1 MFKTLTCVF
10 STLIIL
16 SVPTTVSACRMYR
29 SEYTRVNSAYGAVI
43 IATITDAQQLDDAF
57 PSWRASA
64 KLNQIVEGRNVPTS
78 YTFVNYDAPEACRY
92 KQPIAKIGED
102 WVLYLRYHPETAIL
116 TVYEA
121 YPLSLA
127 RKIDK
132 RFTGQP

>member
-1 MFKTLTCVF
+1 MLKTLACLF

-16 SVPTTVSACRMYR
+16 SVPTIASACRMYR
-29 SEYTRVNSAYGAVI
+29 SEDTRMNSDYDAVI
-43 IATITDAQQLDDAF
+43 IATITDARHRDDAF
-57 PSWRASA
+57 LSWQANA
-64 KLNQIVEGRNVPTS
+64 KLNQTIEGKNVPTS
-78 YTFVNYDAPEACRY
+78 YTFINVDAPEACRY
-92 KQPIAKIGED
+92 GQPIANIGEE
-102 WVLYLRYHPETAIL
+102 WVLYLRKGSSSEVL